1 MRRPDSDLGVIVA
14 PDTLSLR
21 VRIAVDLYF
30 RLVIWA
36 GNNPTPAPR
45 NDDVAGQEVRE
56 PCLVRVVCMD
66 ENCHRESV
74 LLCLGGAERRGRTRG
89 RLTLQTLASESTP
102 AMRIA

>member
-1 MRRPDSDLGVIVA
+1 MRRSDSDLGVIVA

-21 VRIAVDLYF
+21 VRIAVDPYF

-36 GNNPTPAPR
+36 NNNPTPAPR

-66 ENCHRESV
+66 ENCHRE
-74 LLCLGGAERRGRTRG
+74 RGSALFGWCREKGPHPRSID
-89 RLTLQTLASESTP
+89 AANVSK
-102 AMRIA
+102 